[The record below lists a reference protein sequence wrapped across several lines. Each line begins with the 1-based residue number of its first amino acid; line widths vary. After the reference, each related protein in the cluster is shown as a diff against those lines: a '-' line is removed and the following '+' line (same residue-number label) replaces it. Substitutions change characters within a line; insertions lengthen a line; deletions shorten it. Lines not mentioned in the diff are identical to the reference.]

1 MAQPTLPQFSQF
13 NLQFIMENWS
23 NYFSPGINKIVAKF
37 KFYIQV
43 LQNGLDANTVYL
55 FEANVLD
62 SQDILDMVALNIF
75 DTGVTFLDGDMIVT
89 PTDVTLA
96 ASVTTGGE
104 TLDIPANT
112 GQKIFNGEFK
122 GVGVAPTLVNCQMVY
137 ADCVLVAFKA

>member
-13 NLQFIMENWS
+13 NLQFLIENWN

-62 SQDILDMVALNIF
+62 PQDIQDMIALSIF
-75 DTGVTFLDGDMIVT
+75 DAGDTFLDGDMIVT
-89 PTDVTLA
+89 PIDSTLI
-96 ASVTTGGE
+96 ASVATGGE
-104 TLDIPANT
+104 TYEVPANN
-112 GQKIFNGEFK
+112 GQKIFHGEFK
-122 GVGVAPTLVNCQMVY
+122 GVGAAPTLTNCFMVY